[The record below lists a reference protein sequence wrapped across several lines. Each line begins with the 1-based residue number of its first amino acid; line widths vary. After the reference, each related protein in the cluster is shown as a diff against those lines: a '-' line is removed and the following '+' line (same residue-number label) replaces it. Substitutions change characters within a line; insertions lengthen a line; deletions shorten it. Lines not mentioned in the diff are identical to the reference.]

1 MNQDLLITHRN
12 EEFTFSDVLVI
23 SFSLGLTQANL
34 GWAAVWIWA
43 EFTLAP
49 FALPFMILYLP

>member
-23 SFSLGLTQANL
+23 SFSLGLTQTNL
-34 GWAAVWIWA
+34 GWAAVWI
-43 EFTLAP
+43 
-49 FALPFMILYLP
+49 